1 MRSHRRTD
9 VVSRLD
15 RFEDRV
21 KELGDGVHVFF
32 VVSNNGKGRV
42 FPEGL
47 NDNPL
52 PQLKRLIEVE
62 GWREVGL
69 FAIALGECGNELSE
83 PRMNIGTPAIRIERY
98 LYERPPSVEDQ
109 QLFAEALSEVVR
121 RLGKEEE
128 QW

>member
-69 FAIALGECGNELSE
+69 FAIALGEFGNELSE

-98 LYERPPSVEDQ
+98 FYERPPSVEDQ